1 MRKILLCLVPAAIL
15 AVGCQGAEAAGKT
28 PEQYKDEAMS
38 AYQVLERTPIVEI
51 AESKSAIIDSARAH
65 VPTLTIS
72 KVSQSVYLAKSHFNR
87 AKAEADTI
95 QRGLTQ
101 GSDLD
106 RVNRDMR
113 NDLDRA
119 HLATTYFMGEKQADA
134 YIGAKI
140 IREGVS
146 RSGDEPGAG
155 ELAKFAGD
163 ENRQVGEGR
172 EAGYV
177 ACQAFE
183 KEGLVQTFALHRR
196 FLLGI
201 ADFLYKSATI
211 KVWNQQHITRA

>member
-146 RSGDEPGAG
+146 RSGGQLTIVPTAQFRAMNR
-155 ELAKFAGD
+155 ELASLRSSRATKTA
-163 ENRQVGEGR
+163 
-172 EAGYV
+172 
-177 ACQAFE
+177 
-183 KEGLVQTFALHRR
+183 KLVKAVKPATLHAKH
-196 FLLGI
+196 L
-201 ADFLYKSATI
+201 KK
-211 KVWNQQHITRA
+211 KV